1 MQLQGGQ
8 NELTYSG
15 HKAVK
20 KYRAGNITA
29 AFGADL
35 LVTGATSIPNLL
47 LRYYAKMG
55 ISDSE
60 MILLIQLFRL
70 RIEENNLLPKAT
82 ELSACVN
89 ASLEQVQQMLKNLL
103 AKGIIA
109 VVEYYDYGHNAV
121 VEGIDFEPL
130 YEKISELWACD
141 KVKDIEQTESILQ
154 QNNTNQGQHQEFSG
168 PVLNLCSLFEREF
181 ARPLSPME
189 VDRIKQWSQE
199 ADAVLI
205 TEALRRA
212 VLLGKSNFRY
222 IDAILLEWRKNNLR
236 TLNDIDRYD
245 SEFHQRRGT
254 NQYKG
259 QKKQNISATGPE
271 KDERKKLY
279 DALLMS

>member
-1 MQLQGGQ
+1 M
-8 NELTYSG
+8 TYNDR
-15 HKAVK
+15 KAVK

-35 LVTGATSIPNLL
+35 LVTGSTSIPNLL
-47 LRYYAKMG
+47 LRYYSKMG

-70 RIEENNLLPKAT
+70 RIEQNNLFPKAA
-82 ELSACVN
+82 ELSLCVN
-89 ASLEQVQQMLKNLL
+89 ASSEQVQQMLKNLL
-103 AKGIIA
+103 AKEIIA
-109 VVEYYDYGHNAV
+109 IVEYYDYGQNTV

-141 KVKDIEQTESILQ
+141 KVKDIEETEKILQ
-154 QNNTNQGQHQEFSG
+154 PNNTNQSPQPEFNGQ
-168 PVLNLCSLFEREF
+168 VLNLCSLFEREF

-189 VDRIKQWSQE
+189 VERIQQWSQE
-199 ADAVLI
+199 TDAVLI

-245 SEFHQRRGT
+245 AQFQQRREH
-254 NQYKG
+254 NHKG
-259 QKKQNISATGPE
+259 QKRRNIDNMGPE

>member
-1 MQLQGGQ
+1 M
-8 NELTYSG
+8 TYNG
-15 HKAVK
+15 RKAVK

-35 LVTGATSIPNLL
+35 LVTGSTSIPNLL
-47 LRYYAKMG
+47 LRYYSKMG

-70 RIEENNLLPKAT
+70 RIEQNNLLPKAS
-82 ELSACVN
+82 ELSTCVN

-103 AKGIIA
+103 AKEIIS
-109 VVEYYDYGHNAV
+109 VVEYYDYGKNAV
-121 VEGIDFEPL
+121 VQGIDFEPL

-141 KVKDIEQTESILQ
+141 KVKDIEETEKILQ
-154 QNNTNQGQHQEFSG
+154 PNNTNQIQQPEFNGQ
-168 PVLNLCSLFEREF
+168 VLNLCSLFEREF

-189 VDRIKQWSQE
+189 VERIQQWSQE

-245 SEFHQRRGT
+245 AQFQQRRDH
-254 NQYKG
+254 NSYKG
-259 QKKQNISATGPE
+259 QKKRNIDTVGPE